1 MRRYAQ
7 GAFSTRCTEGA
18 CGGSSLV
25 CVLAALE
32 LTEVDGLANLVL
44 EHMKAMSG
52 VGVACVVSFREV
64 KDYLSSEAFVQ
75 SFDHMTRICACQAED
90 AIDVLRAPV
99 DISAASDVRMHSGIM
114 SFFLAPNSSAR
125 VWSVDHDCAL
135 RLNDFATS
143 PGGEDVSDEEWQQL
157 THRVKFVDACPT
169 VAGQCCNLKR
179 FSISAFAVVDTFV
192 VHHLF
197 VGECRG
203 ERTCAFIAADDIS
216 TRHDFAR
223 AMGTCSAASS
233 GQEATH
239 PDQIFMF
246 DASSALTDG
255 ARGVTAFSYIL
266 FLACV
271 RFRVASDASLPFD
284 SILNLNDT
292 DTTRVAYH
300 SACVAH
306 VAHGRCA
313 VSHDRGVRLMEELN
327 RPDARNLA
335 QIYGEIN
342 DLSLK
347 ERVFSG
353 FPEPN
358 IASVVRQHIVRL
370 TDIVDVYAKRDAQ
383 RGVLLVAQTAALHFM
398 SHPPPRAE
406 SSVCHVASTRDGP
419 PDAQPPGTSAARCV
433 L

>member
-1 MRRYAQ
+1 MMNSVCSRMRQHAQ
-7 GAFSTRCTEGA
+7 GTFSTRCTEA
-18 CGGSSLV
+18 SCGGSSLV

-32 LTEVDGLANLVL
+32 LTEVDDLANLVL
-44 EHMKAMSG
+44 ERMAAMNV
-52 VGVACVVSFREV
+52 VGVACVVSFRAV
-64 KDYLSSEAFVQ
+64 KEYLSSDVFIQ
-75 SFDHMTRICACQAED
+75 SLDHMTRICACQAED
-90 AIDVLRAPV
+90 AIDILRTPI
-99 DISAASDVRMHSGIM
+99 DISTASDVRMHSGIM
-114 SFFLAPNSSAR
+114 TFLLAPNASAR

-143 PGGEDVSDEEWQQL
+143 PGGEDVSDAEWQDL
-157 THRVKFVDACPT
+157 THRVRFVDACPT
-169 VAGQCCNLKR
+169 VAKRCLKLKR
-179 FSISAFAVVDTFV
+179 FSISAFAVIDTFV

-197 VGECRG
+197 VGECHG
-203 ERTCAFIAADDIS
+203 QKTCAFIAADDIS
-216 TRHDFAR
+216 TRDEFAR

-233 GQEATH
+233 GQEETRH
-239 PDQIFMF
+239 GQLFMF

-255 ARGVTAFSYIL
+255 ARGGRTFTYIL
-266 FLACV
+266 FLACI
-271 RFRVASDASLPFD
+271 RFRIASDSSLPFD
-284 SILNLNDT
+284 SILNLNDA
-292 DTTRVAYH
+292 DTARVAYH

-358 IASVVRQHIVRL
+358 IANVVRQHIVRL
-370 TDIVDVYAKRDAQ
+370 TDIVDLYAKRDAQ
-383 RGVLLVAQTAALHFM
+383 RGVLIVAQTTALHFM
-398 SHPPPRAE
+398 SHPQ
-406 SSVCHVASTRDGP
+406 P
-419 PDAQPPGTSAARCV
+419 PDTSAARCV